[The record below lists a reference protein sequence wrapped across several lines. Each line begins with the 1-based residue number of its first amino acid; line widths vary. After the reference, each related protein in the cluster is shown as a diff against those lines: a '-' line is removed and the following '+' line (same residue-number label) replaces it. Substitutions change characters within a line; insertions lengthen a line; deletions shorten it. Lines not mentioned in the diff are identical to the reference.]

1 MFYRKVIQKVST
13 FILATSL
20 VSVLSG
26 VAYGQKTN
34 LDIEGHWAEYT
45 LSKWL
50 SEGLIKG
57 YSDQTLKPNDVITR
71 GEFMALVNRQ
81 FDFNEVE
88 ELHFTD
94 LSSSNWSY
102 LEVQKAVKAGYIQGY
117 KDQTIRTSKPISRQ
131 EAAVIV
137 ADLLKLPSNEKA
149 ALAFKDSSEFT
160 YWSKGAIGAT
170 FSKYI
175 ITGYTNGSFKPA
187 SPITRAEA
195 VVMLDKAISLI
206 QEQEQ
211 EQEQETESEDK
222 DNIPS
227 PSIPTASLNSDSNT
241 TSNGSGSPSITTGV
255 KTSTLI
261 ATEGVKAVQGISQ
274 VATLTITSGADT
286 AGSLRA
292 TFTDGVNPVTVYV
305 ELDGTELD
313 TEVAAKIVQA
323 FDNALTGWNVD
334 AERANIYFTALNPA
348 VNNDHVKATVESIM
362 TGVVSSGS
370 VITVPGSIY
379 NNVGTAQVA
388 TLVVE
393 NGATAPGSYNVY
405 FTDGGVPVQKNIY
418 MLGTETAAEVASKIA
433 VAFGTSVA
441 GWVADADGTRVHF
454 TSQTAGTNNE
464 NVRIYALEASGV
476 GAPSST
482 LEVPGNPATNTSQVI
497 KLHLP
502 NSESDHG
509 PIGVKFTDGVSSW
522 TAYVSMMGSPETGS
536 DLADKI
542 VAAFGNT
549 IPNWIV
555 SSRGSE
561 VIFTAEFPVENNIK
575 AMARL
580 SGLNTGI
587 GMPDSSIT
595 SVGTEPLQGTA
606 QVATLVVENGA
617 TAPGSYNVYFTD
629 GGVPVQKNIYM
640 LGTETAAEV
649 ASKIA
654 VAFGTSVAGWV
665 ADADGTRV
673 HFTSQTAGTNNE
685 NVRIY
690 ALEASGVGA
699 PSSTLEV
706 PGNPATNT
714 SQVIKLRLPNSESDH
729 GPIGV
734 KFTDGVSSWTAYVSM
749 MGSPETG
756 SDLADKIVAAFG
768 NTIPNWIVSSRG
780 SDVIFTAEF
789 PAENNI
795 KAMARLSGLNTG
807 IGMPDSTITTV
818 GAPYPTGEAQVAT
831 LVIDSGATAAG
842 TITATFTDGSTTILK
857 DIELIG
863 TETAAEVATKIAWA
877 FNTSL
882 VDWNATSND
891 RNVIFTARA
900 PSDNNPKLSV
910 AIVEATT
917 GIGFL
922 SSSITTQGSEIFAG
936 VKQVVSLKIDSGPS
950 APGIIRVVFRDGT
963 NEVSK
968 RLRLSGTET
977 LNGLAEKIG
986 SAFENSM
993 AGWNVTTM
1001 DQNVIFTASTPEDN
1015 NSNVSIVVYQE

>member
-1 MFYRKVIQKVST
+1 MFYRRIIQKVST
-13 FILATSL
+13 FIIATSM
-20 VSVLSG
+20 VSVFSG

-34 LDIEGHWAEYT
+34 LDIQGHWAEHT
-45 LSKWL
+45 LNKWL

-57 YSDQTLKPNDVITR
+57 YSGQTLKPNNVITR

-81 FDFNEVE
+81 FGFNEVE
-88 ELHFTD
+88 EIHFTD

-211 EQEQETESEDK
+211 GTESEDN

-227 PSIPTASLNSDSNT
+227 PSIPTVSLNSDSNS

-255 KTSTLI
+255 KTSILNT
-261 ATEGVKAVQGISQ
+261 TVGVKDVLGISQ
-274 VATLTITSGADT
+274 VVTLTLTSGAN
-286 AGSLRA
+286 APGSLRA

-334 AERANIYFTALNPA
+334 AERANIYFTSLNPA

-370 VITVPGSIY
+370 VITVQGSIY

-388 TLVVE
+388 TLVIE
-393 NGATAPGSYNVY
+393 NGATAPGSYYVY

-418 MLGTETAAEVASKIA
+418 ILGTETAAEVASKIA
-433 VAFGTSVA
+433 VAYGTSVA
-441 GWVADADGTRVHF
+441 GWGAEADGSRVHF
-454 TSQTAGTNNE
+454 TSQT
-464 NVRIYALEASGV
+464 
-476 GAPSST
+476 P
-482 LEVPGNPATNTSQVI
+482 
-497 KLHLP
+497 
-502 NSESDHG
+502 
-509 PIGVKFTDGVSSW
+509 
-522 TAYVSMMGSPETGS
+522 
-536 DLADKI
+536 
-542 VAAFGNT
+542 
-549 IPNWIV
+549 
-555 SSRGSE
+555 
-561 VIFTAEFPVENNIK
+561 
-575 AMARL
+575 
-580 SGLNTGI
+580 
-587 GMPDSSIT
+587 
-595 SVGTEPLQGTA
+595 
-606 QVATLVVENGA
+606 
-617 TAPGSYNVYFTD
+617 
-629 GGVPVQKNIYM
+629 
-640 LGTETAAEV
+640 
-649 ASKIA
+649 
-654 VAFGTSVAGWV
+654 
-665 ADADGTRV
+665 
-673 HFTSQTAGTNNE
+673 GTNNE

-734 KFTDGVSSWTAYVSM
+734 KFTDGISSWTAYVSMMGSPETGSDLADKIVSAFGSVIPNWIVSSRGSEVIFTAKFPAENNIKAMARLSGLNTGIGMPDSSITSVGTAPLQGTAQIATLVIENGATAPGSYYVYFTDGGVPVQKNIYMLGTETAAEVASKIAVAFGTSVAGWVADADGTRVHFTSQTPGTNNENVRIYALEASGVGAPSSTLEVPGNPATNTSQVIKLRLPNSESDHGPIGVKFTDGISSWTAYVSM

-768 NTIPNWIVSSRG
+768 STIPNWIVSSRG

-795 KAMARLSGLNTG
+795 KAMA
-807 IGMPDSTITTV
+807 
-818 GAPYPTGEAQVAT
+818 
-831 LVIDSGATAAG
+831 
-842 TITATFTDGSTTILK
+842 
-857 DIELIG
+857 
-863 TETAAEVATKIAWA
+863 
-877 FNTSL
+877 
-882 VDWNATSND
+882 
-891 RNVIFTARA
+891 
-900 PSDNNPKLSV
+900 
-910 AIVEATT
+910 
-917 GIGFL
+917 
-922 SSSITTQGSEIFAG
+922 
-936 VKQVVSLKIDSGPS
+936 
-950 APGIIRVVFRDGT
+950 
-963 NEVSK
+963 
-968 RLRLSGTET
+968 
-977 LNGLAEKIG
+977 
-986 SAFENSM
+986 
-993 AGWNVTTM
+993 
-1001 DQNVIFTASTPEDN
+1001 
-1015 NSNVSIVVYQE
+1015 

>member
-1 MFYRKVIQKVST
+1 MFYRRIIQKVST
-13 FILATSL
+13 FIIATSML
-20 VSVLSG
+20 SVFSG

-34 LDIEGHWAEYT
+34 LDIQGHWAEHT
-45 LSKWL
+45 LNKWL

-57 YSDQTLKPNDVITR
+57 YSDQTLKPNNVITR

-81 FDFNEVE
+81 FGFNEVE
-88 ELHFTD
+88 EIHFTD

-175 ITGYTNGSFKPA
+175 INGYKSGSFKPA

-195 VVMLDKAISLI
+195 IVMLDKAISLI
-206 QEQEQ
+206 QEQK
-211 EQEQETESEDK
+211 TESEENDH
-222 DNIPS
+222 IPS
-227 PSIPTASLNSDSNT
+227 PSIPTASFNSGSSS
-241 TSNGSGSPSITTGV
+241 TSNEYGSPSITTGV
-255 KTSTLI
+255 KTSTLN
-261 ATEGVKAVQGISQ
+261 TTVGVKDVLGISQ
-274 VATLTITSGADT
+274 VVTLTLTSGAN
-286 AGSLRA
+286 APGSLRA

-334 AERANIYFTALNPA
+334 AERANIYFTSLNPA

-388 TLVVE
+388 TLVIE
-393 NGATAPGSYNVY
+393 NGATAPGSYYVY

-418 MLGTETAAEVASKIA
+418 ILGTETADEVASKIA
-433 VAFGTSVA
+433 VAYGTSVA
-441 GWVADADGTRVHF
+441 GWGAEADGSRVHF
-454 TSQTAGTNNE
+454 TSQTPGTNNE

-497 KLHLP
+497 TLRLP

-509 PIGVKFTDGVSSW
+509 PIGIKFTDGISSW
-522 TAYVSMMGSPETGS
+522 TAYVFMMGSPETGS

-542 VAAFGNT
+542 VSAFGSS

-561 VIFTAEFPVENNIK
+561 VIFTAKFPAENNIK

-595 SVGTEPLQGTA
+595 SVGTAPLQGTA
-606 QVATLVVENGA
+606 QIATLVIENGA
-617 TAPGSYNVYFTD
+617 TAPGSYYVYFTD
-629 GGVPVQKNIYM
+629 GGVPVQKNIYI

-654 VAFGTSVAGWV
+654 AAFGTSVAGWG
-665 ADADGTRV
+665 AEADGSRI
-673 HFTSQTAGTNNE
+673 HFKSQTPGTNNE

-729 GPIGV
+729 GLIGV

-756 SDLADKIVAAFG
+756 SDLANKIAAAFG
-768 NTIPNWIVSSRG
+768 SMIPNWIVSSRG

-842 TITATFTDGSTTILK
+842 TITATFTDGSITILK

-863 TETAAEVATKIAWA
+863 TETDAEVATKIAWA

-917 GIGFL
+917 GIGL
-922 SSSITTQGSEIFAG
+922 ISSSITTPGSETFAG
-936 VKQVVSLKIDSGPS
+936 VKQAVSLKIDSGPS

-1001 DQNVIFTASTPEDN
+1001 DHNVIFTASTPEDN